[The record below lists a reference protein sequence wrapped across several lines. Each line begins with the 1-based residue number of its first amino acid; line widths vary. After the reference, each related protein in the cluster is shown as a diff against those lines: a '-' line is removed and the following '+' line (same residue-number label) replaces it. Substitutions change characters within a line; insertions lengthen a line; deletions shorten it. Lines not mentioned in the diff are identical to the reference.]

1 MSNSH
6 DSISFGTHIF
16 NFKKQNGYYV
26 VISESTDFANWIDSI
41 NMYSISKKPS
51 KDKLIDKIK
60 TKLNTD
66 YNVIEKTINQELNKE
81 MMIYKELER
90 IKQIEKEGGGVNL
103 ETTGVNLETKAVK
116 KIFNDSTVKDVIIK
130 EYINIYSENTDKI
143 SINISDNVFQWTVKY
158 NIKAGQII
166 MEIKF
171 DSKYFPYAP
180 PQICIISPQLCDKL
194 AHRLSNSKIFKL
206 DYWNPVNKLK
216 DIIYKIYDILDK
228 NAKVDNFKSEK
239 KINQNLY
246 QKLLI
251 LSSYISND
259 EDLDEFDEFDQF
271 IIKQEIIK
279 SDKKPNKKTVDKFN
293 GTGYRSGDTNK
304 WKIEDYENLQKTKE
318 FELISVLT
326 GINTDLDKIN
336 KDELYDTLESSM
348 LIKFL
353 STSLMNTTLLEMSKK
368 IDLYKICFNIIQ
380 NICDDKISQLL
391 FDSKYNLYNSI
402 KKLYELCRISAK
414 FDNSESNDIVTNIM
428 FIWSMYEPLHKCYE
442 QACKQSEPLHK
453 CYEQACKQSEPLHKC
468 HEQACKQSEPQYN
481 SYEQKNKEKIIIKEE
496 KIQNIDNTYI
506 DIMTKYRFDTCNI
519 SNYRSVYA
527 NAFKST
533 KTSNNCMKRL
543 SSEIPT
549 LAYELPIHSDASIF
563 LRVDENNPRAM
574 RALITGPPDTPY
586 DSGIFIFDI
595 YLPPNYPTEVPMVN
609 FTNTGNKRF
618 NPNLYNC
625 GKVCLSILGTYVG
638 PTASQTEKWNT
649 SSTLYQVLI
658 SIQGQILVEQP
669 YFNEPG
675 YQNSYKTPT
684 GDKASEEYNKNI
696 TLFTMQHAMY
706 ELMMDNKFPE
716 FKDVIENH
724 FTLKKNKIID
734 ICTRWIE
741 KSKNNNA
748 HIEIAQK
755 IINYLMN

>member
-1 MSNSH
+1 MDFSQDTITFGGHMFNLKKHNECYIVICESN
-6 DSISFGTHIF
+6 
-16 NFKKQNGYYV
+16 
-26 VISESTDFANWIDSI
+26 EFAKWIDSI
-41 NMYSISKKPS
+41 NMYSITKKPS
-51 KDKLIDKIK
+51 KEKLIDKIK
-60 TKLNTD
+60 LKLNVTHE
-66 YNVIEKTINQELNKE
+66 VVEKKSIVKTNKE
-81 MMIYKELER
+81 IVIYKELER
-90 IKQIEKEGGGVNL
+90 IKHLETNTVKVNL
-103 ETTGVNLETKAVK
+103 ETNNK
-116 KIFNDSTVKDVIIK
+116 KLFDDSTVKDVIIK
-130 EYINIYSENTDKI
+130 EYINIFGENTN
-143 SINISDNVFQWTVKY
+143 NISVNIVDNVFKWIVSY
-158 NIKAGQII
+158 NMSVGKIM
-166 MEIKF
+166 MEIIF

-194 AHRLSNSKIFKL
+194 AHRVSNSKIFKL
-206 DYWNPVNKLK
+206 DYWNPINKLK

-228 NAKVDNFKSEK
+228 NAKIDNIKIEK

-259 EDLDEFDEFDQF
+259 FDEYDEFPQF
-271 IIKQEIIK
+271 QEYLLQNKFTKSEK
-279 SDKKPNKKTVDKFN
+279 SDKKPNKKSIDKFN
-293 GTGYRSGDTNK
+293 GTGYRSGNDNK
-304 WKIEDYENLQKTKE
+304 WKIEDYENIQKTKE
-318 FELISVLT
+318 FELISILT
-326 GINTDLDKIN
+326 GINNDLDKIV
-336 KDELYDTLESSM
+336 KAELYDTLENSL

-368 IDLYKICFNIIQ
+368 MDLYKLCFSIIQ
-380 NICDDKISQLL
+380 NICVDDIANLL
-391 FDSKYNLYNSI
+391 FNSKYNLYSSI
-402 KKLYELCRISAK
+402 KKLYELCKLSCK
-414 FDNSESNDIVTNIM
+414 FDNSDSNDIITNIM
-428 FIWSMYEPLHKCYE
+428 FIWSMYEPLYK
-442 QACKQSEPLHK
+442 
-453 CYEQACKQSEPLHKC
+453 
-468 HEQACKQSEPQYN
+468 
-481 SYEQKNKEKIIIKEE
+481 SYEQKEMIKDKKIEKITEIK
-496 KIQNIDNTYI
+496 IDSSYT
-506 DIMTKYRFDTCNI
+506 DIMKIYRFDTCNI
-519 SNYRSVYA
+519 SNY
-527 NAFKST
+527 KSIYSNSLKSS
-533 KTSNNCMKRL
+533 KTTNSCMKRL

-549 LAYELPIHSDASIF
+549 LAYELPIHQDASIF

-638 PTASQTEKWNT
+638 PSASQTEKWNT

-675 YQNSYKTPT
+675 YQNSYKTPA

-696 TLFTMQHAMY
+696 TLYTMQHAMY
-706 ELMMDNKFPE
+706 ELMIDNKFPE
-716 FKDVIENH
+716 FKNVIDNH
-724 FTLKKNKIID
+724 FKIKKNKIID
-734 ICTRWIE
+734 ICTKWIE

-755 IINYLMN
+755 IIDKLMN